1 MMDKSIYFD
10 NAATTF
16 PKPREVYDF
25 ADTFYRNYGVNAGR
39 GKYKLAQKANE
50 LIYDTRKECLS
61 LFHVTNEKEIVFT
74 HSATEAINMI
84 LRGLRYDKI
93 KSVYI
98 SPFEH
103 NAVLR
108 TLYDLQKKH
117 KFSIIM
123 LDVENNG
130 NSYCLEKIIEGFK
143 KSPPDLVV
151 LSHASNTNG
160 LIAPYKEIF
169 QEAKKYTAYT
179 MLDIAQTAGFIDID
193 LSAHE
198 IDFAVFAGHKT
209 LFAPLGI
216 GGFVF
221 KRNIPITPLISG
233 GTGYHSIER
242 DMPDL
247 IPEKF
252 EAGSLNIYA
261 IAGLYA
267 SIKWI
272 KDMQMCNIRKREQE
286 LMDELI
292 AILSSYK
299 NLRMFVGAQ
308 SVSIVSCIFDNY
320 SPDEMGYILSKKNI
334 CVRTGLHCAPLAHEA
349 LGSLPTGTVRFSLS
363 YFNTKDDLYTLDKEL
378 KYIRDYT

>member
-39 GKYKLAQKANE
+39 GKYKLAEKANE
-50 LIYDTRKECLS
+50 LIHDTRKGCLD
-61 LFHVTNEKEIVFT
+61 LFHVTDEKEVVFT
-74 HSATEAINMI
+74 HSATEAINTI
-84 LRGLRYDKI
+84 LRGLNYDKI

-108 TLYDLQKKH
+108 TLYDLQKKY
-117 KFSIIM
+117 KFSIM
-123 LDVENNG
+123 TLDVENCG
-130 NSYCLEKIIEGFK
+130 NSYCLEKIIKSFK
-143 KSPPDLVV
+143 KNSPDLVV

-179 MLDIAQTAGFIDID
+179 VLDIAQTAGFVDVD
-193 LSAHE
+193 LSDND

-221 KRNIPITPLISG
+221 KRNIPITPLIYG
-233 GTGYHSIER
+233 GTGYHSIEK
-242 DMPDL
+242 DMPNL
-247 IPEKF
+247 VPEKF

-261 IAGLYA
+261 IAGLNA

-272 KDMQMCNIRKREQE
+272 KDTQIQNIRKREQE
-286 LMDELI
+286 LTDELI
-292 AILSSYK
+292 DILSSYK
-299 NLRMFVGAQ
+299 DLRMFVGDE

-334 CVRTGLHCAPLAHEA
+334 CVRTGLHCAPLAHKA
-349 LGSLPTGTVRFSLS
+349 IGSLPTGTVRFSLS
-363 YFNTKDDLYTLDKEL
+363 YFNTKDDLYALDKEL